1 MRQVVFFSAGIKL
14 VHNGDDEWNTIIDRY
29 TGTVLDNFTAKNL
42 TNAIAFVNKE
52 YGVYVL

>member
-14 VHNGDDEWNTIIDRY
+14 VHNGYDGGNTIIDTY
-29 TGTVLDNFTAKNL
+29 TGVVLDCFTAKNL
-42 TNAIAFVNKE
+42 TSAIAFVNNE

>member
-14 VHNGDDEWNTIIDRY
+14 VHNGYDGENTIIDTY
-29 TGTVLDNFTAKNL
+29 TGAVLDCFTAKNL
-42 TNAIAFVNKE
+42 TSAIDFVNNE

>member
-14 VHNGDDEWNTIIDRY
+14 VHNEHDDRNTIIDTY
-29 TGTVLDNFTAKNL
+29 TGTVLDCFTAKNL
-42 TNAIAFVNKE
+42 TRAIAFVNKE

>member
-14 VHNGDDEWNTIIDRY
+14 VHNGDNTMNTIIDTY
-29 TGTVLDNFTAKNL
+29 TGAVLDTFTAKNL
-42 TNAIAFVNKE
+42 TSAIAFVNNE